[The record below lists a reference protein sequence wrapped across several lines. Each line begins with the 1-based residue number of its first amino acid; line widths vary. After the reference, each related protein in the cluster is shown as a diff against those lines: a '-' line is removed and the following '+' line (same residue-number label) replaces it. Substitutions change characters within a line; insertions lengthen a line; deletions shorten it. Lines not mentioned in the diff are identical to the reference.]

1 MRQDRP
7 EFGSF
12 GEYALVKKS
21 AVIEIPEAISF
32 EVAVTL
38 PCLRGTATQVFDGL
52 RDAIIDG
59 GKKQAVFVQGAHGS
73 VARIIVQLLKIRYH
87 ELLVIGSSPREVDL
101 GTFTAIVTEE
111 EPLRGKPIV
120 RFSKDKDIGAK
131 REQLIRTTTEQPLR
145 G

>member
-1 MRQDRP
+1 LTVTKTRNAREYQYFKTDFWGCFWGN
-7 EFGSF
+7 FG
-12 GEYALVKKS
+12 
-21 AVIEIPEAISF
+21 
-32 EVAVTL
+32 
-38 PCLRGTATQVFDGL
+38 
-52 RDAIIDG
+52 
-59 GKKQAVFVQGAHGS
+59 
-73 VARIIVQLLKIRYH
+73 
-87 ELLVIGSSPREVDL
+87 LVIGSSPREVDL